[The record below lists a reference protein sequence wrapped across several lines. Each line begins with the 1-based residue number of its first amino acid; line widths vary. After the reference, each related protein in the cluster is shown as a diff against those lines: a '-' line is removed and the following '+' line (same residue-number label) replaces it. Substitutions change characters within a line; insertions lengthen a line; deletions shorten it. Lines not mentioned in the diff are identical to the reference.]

1 MIHPQIRS
9 NLNGVN
15 CKCTL
20 YFLYIHIEGSLA
32 KQMKE
37 LTDIY
42 IYEYINICITQCIY
56 IEKQTYVHRLYMFNK
71 NDSLSLIYM

>member
-20 YFLYIHIEGSLA
+20 YSLYIYSIHIEGSLA

-37 LTDIY
+37 LTDINMEY
-42 IYEYINICITQCIY
+42 IYINMYHTMYIHRETNICVQV
-56 IEKQTYVHRLYMFNK
+56 VHVQQK
-71 NDSLSLIYM
+71 